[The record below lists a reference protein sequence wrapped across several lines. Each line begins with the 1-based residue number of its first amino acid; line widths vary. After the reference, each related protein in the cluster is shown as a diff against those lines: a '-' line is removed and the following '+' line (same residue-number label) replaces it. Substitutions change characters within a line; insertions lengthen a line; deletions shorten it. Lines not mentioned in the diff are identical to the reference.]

1 MAFRHEKTNDLFL
14 METSVENMFINEYM
28 ATAPGDFVKVY
39 LIARMYE
46 AADLEVTNEDI
57 AKSLGIELEDVLK
70 AWTYWDKKGV
80 IRKIIPEGG
89 SKLEYDVEFIN
100 LREQLYGSKAVK
112 VSREQSFQE
121 SMADTEIQDMLA
133 EIEKMTG
140 SVMNGTEVT
149 EIVSWLTDYNVSP
162 EVIIYGY
169 RYSLDRKKKNIK
181 YIEAVIRSW
190 SEEGLTTVEEITK
203 KLGENDKKH
212 YLYKRVFKA
221 LGFNR
226 NSTEEE
232 RRIMDTWFE
241 TMGFSLE
248 KVLEACSKTSGISS
262 PNINY
267 VNKVLSNWYEE
278 QSGALVGGKRADVT
292 TGEVSKYYEILRERE
307 EREAEK
313 RRAEVYKKVPRIKEI
328 EEKLSASA
336 AEMAMMIVSDRADKE
351 KASEEMRQQAEA
363 MNIEE
368 AFLLTDNGFDVDYME
383 VRYTCDKCKDTGVLE
398 SGERCQCYGEVTR
411 EKIDLVMNQNS

>member
-1 MAFRHEKTNDLFL
+1 M
-14 METSVENMFINEYM
+14 
-28 ATAPGDFVKVY
+28 
-39 LIARMYE
+39 
-46 AADLEVTNEDI
+46 
-57 AKSLGIELEDVLK
+57 
-70 AWTYWDKKGV
+70 
-80 IRKIIPEGG
+80 
-89 SKLEYDVEFIN
+89 
-100 LREQLYGSKAVK
+100 
-112 VSREQSFQE
+112 
-121 SMADTEIQDMLA
+121 
-133 EIEKMTG
+133 
-140 SVMNGTEVT
+140 
-149 EIVSWLTDYNVSP
+149 
-162 EVIIYGY
+162 
-169 RYSLDRKKKNIK
+169 
-181 YIEAVIRSW
+181 
-190 SEEGLTTVEEITK
+190 
-203 KLGENDKKH
+203 
-212 YLYKRVFKA
+212 
-221 LGFNR
+221 
-226 NSTEEE
+226 
-232 RRIMDTWFE
+232 
-241 TMGFSLE
+241 
-248 KVLEACSKTSGISS
+248 
-262 PNINY
+262 
-267 VNKVLSNWYEE
+267 LSNWYEE